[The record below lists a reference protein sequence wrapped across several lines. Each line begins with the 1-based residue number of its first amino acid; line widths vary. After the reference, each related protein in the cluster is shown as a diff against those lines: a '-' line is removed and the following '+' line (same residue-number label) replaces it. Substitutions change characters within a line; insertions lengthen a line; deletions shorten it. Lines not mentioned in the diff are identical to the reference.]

1 MFDRA
6 SQKLGL
12 DKAVLQTMS
21 GRKNAATGANGD
33 TNNLANNPMSKKEV
47 EDLLKKGAYGAV
59 MEDDDAAQKFC
70 EEDIDQILKKRTQ
83 VCQVFS

>member
-21 GRKNAATGANGD
+21 GRKGAAVGGTEGDGTAGGAMNA
-33 TNNLANNPMSKKEV
+33 PMSKKEV

-83 VCQVFS
+83 VQ

>member
-12 DKAVLQTMS
+12 DKAVLQSMA
-21 GRKNAATGANGD
+21 GRGGVPGSETQNAQNSQ
-33 TNNLANNPMSKKEV
+33 LSKKEV

-70 EEDIDQILKKRTQ
+70 EEDIDLILKKRTQ
-83 VCQVFS
+83 AS